1 MTIETTICVC
11 ERMYVERMYVER
23 MYVERMY
30 CVCDICVCSRNMV
43 YSSGLF

>member
-23 MYVERMY
+23 MY
-30 CVCDICVCSRNMV
+30 CVCDIYV
-43 YSSGLF
+43 YVVEIWYIVVPVLV

>member
-11 ERMYVERMYVER
+11 ERMYVER